1 VAPKR
6 ATRLLKLRAP
16 TSPSR
21 NLVAAFDV
29 QDALPAASNP
39 ACVPPKKKGRRA
51 ARSVLVRRWLA
62 VGALV
67 LVALLYYRPLKAYV
81 DARGELGRH
90 SAAVQKLRGQ
100 RSRLEH
106 QLRGSTTL
114 AQLAREAR
122 ALGYVRPG
130 ERLYIVKGIPEWRK
144 RERASM
150 MAHRGR

>member
-1 VAPKR
+1 
-6 ATRLLKLRAP
+6 
-16 TSPSR
+16 
-21 NLVAAFDV
+21 
-29 QDALPAASNP
+29 
-39 ACVPPKKKGRRA
+39 VPQKKTKGRRA
-51 ARSVLVRRWLA
+51 ARSLLVRRWLA

-81 DARGELGRH
+81 DARGELGRR
-90 SAAVQKLRGQ
+90 SAAVQKLRSQ

-106 QLRGSTTL
+106 QVRGSTTL

>member
-1 VAPKR
+1 
-6 ATRLLKLRAP
+6 LLKLRAP

>member
-1 VAPKR
+1 MAPKR

>member
-1 VAPKR
+1 
-6 ATRLLKLRAP
+6 LLDLGWR
-16 TSPSR
+16 
-21 NLVAAFDV
+21 
-29 QDALPAASNP
+29 QDGVPPASNP
-39 ACVPPKKKGRRA
+39 GSVPQKKKGRRA

-62 VGALV
+62 VGALL

-90 SAAVQKLRGQ
+90 DAVVQKLQ
-100 RSRLEH
+100 ADKARLQH
-106 QLRGSTTL
+106 RLDGSTSL
-114 AQLAREAR
+114 AILAREAR

-130 ERLYIVKGIPEWRK
+130 ERLYIVKGIPQWRK

>member
-1 VAPKR
+1 LPR
-6 ATRLLKLRAP
+6 RG
-16 TSPSR
+16 SPS
-21 NLVAAFDV
+21 AAFDV

>member
-1 VAPKR
+1 
-6 ATRLLKLRAP
+6 
-16 TSPSR
+16 
-21 NLVAAFDV
+21 
-29 QDALPAASNP
+29 
-39 ACVPPKKKGRRA
+39 VPQKKTKGRRA
-51 ARSVLVRRWLA
+51 ARSLLVRRWLA

-81 DARGELGRH
+81 DARGELGRR
-90 SAAVQKLRGQ
+90 SAAVQKLRSQ

-106 QLRGSTTL
+106 QVRGSTTL

-150 MAHRGR
+150 MAHGGR